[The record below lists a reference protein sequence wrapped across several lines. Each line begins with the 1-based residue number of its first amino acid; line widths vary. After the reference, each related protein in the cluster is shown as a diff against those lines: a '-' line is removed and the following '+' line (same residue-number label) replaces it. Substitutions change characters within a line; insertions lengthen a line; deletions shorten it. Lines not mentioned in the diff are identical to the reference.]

1 MIKAR
6 KNNKIFER
14 KENSNQDTSSNF
26 NEETI
31 IDKIEN
37 KKLSEYIWENVNMTE
52 NFKENCLYEN
62 NNSNEIFNKIEEI
75 LNGNF
80 LDSKEMI
87 HYYKKF
93 LYSTYLYT
101 FPSNLKI
108 LFVVYFKKN
117 CENEYDE
124 ILQFIDINHSTEV
137 LKESILK
144 FMEENT
150 KDNNNE
156 YFEFDRIG
164 TMENSNVFYYKIIY
178 EKGKKI
184 LF

>member
-6 KNNKIFER
+6 KYNKIFER

-37 KKLSEYIWENVNMTE
+37 KKLSGYIWENVYMTE
-52 NFKENCLYEN
+52 NFKGNCLEN
-62 NNSNEIFNKIEEI
+62 NSSNEIFNKIEEI

-117 CENEYDE
+117 CKNEYDE
-124 ILQFIDINHSTEV
+124 ILQFIDINHSIEV
-137 LKESILK
+137 LKQSILK

-156 YFEFDRIG
+156 YFEFDRIE

-178 EKGKKI
+178 KKGKKI